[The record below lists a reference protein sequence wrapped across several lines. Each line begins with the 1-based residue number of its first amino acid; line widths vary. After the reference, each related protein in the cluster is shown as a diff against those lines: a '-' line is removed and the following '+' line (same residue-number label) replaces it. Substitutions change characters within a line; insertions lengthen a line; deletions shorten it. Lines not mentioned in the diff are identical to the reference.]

1 MKLVN
6 FCAYIDK
13 GSDQLICQ
21 SDKNF
26 LSIDESFS
34 VRIEDESYEI
44 REIKKEEVWYSF
56 KNIKNQEKQYL
67 SISGALANKLFPKDF
82 VEIYLSQYSVRE
94 FGMIVENGEG
104 YQENEVVVF
113 EDFGGKCNLRIDG
126 VNENG
131 GATSV
136 HIDHVE
142 DFYISGHREI
152 EFSSIEGKGCKIV
165 IELADTKKKKVLPK
179 NIKTC
184 SFSRGV
190 YYVGFEYEIPEY
202 IEGGQIKVYRPT
214 CTLGKKNLQDLEGQ
228 IVCLAQ
234 TVNHTPKMQIPIV
247 QKGTINAYKMYN
259 EGATI
264 IEDKFMELEKRIIE
278 LESRI

>member
-44 REIKKEEVWYSF
+44 REVKKEEAWYSF
-56 KNIKNQEKQYL
+56 KNIKNQGKQYL
-67 SISGALANKLFPKDF
+67 SISGAPANKLFPKDF
-82 VEIYLSQYSVRE
+82 AEIYLSQYSARE

-104 YQENEVVVF
+104 YQENEVIVF

-126 VNENG
+126 VNESG
-131 GATSV
+131 GVTSL
-136 HIDHVE
+136 HIDHIE

-152 EFSSIEGKGCKIV
+152 EFSSIKGKGCKIV

-184 SFSRGV
+184 FFSRGV
-190 YYVGFEYEIPEY
+190 YYIDFEYEIPEY
-202 IEGGQIKVYRPT
+202 IEGGQIKIYRST
-214 CTLGKKNLQDLEGQ
+214 CTLDKKNLQDLEGQ
-228 IVCLAQ
+228 IVCIAQ
-234 TVNHTPKMQIPIV
+234 KVNYTPKMQIPIV

>member
-34 VRIEDESYEI
+34 IRIEDESYEI

-67 SISGALANKLFPKDF
+67 SISGAPANKLFPKDF
-82 VEIYLSQYSVRE
+82 AEIYLSQYSVRE

-104 YQENEVVVF
+104 YQENEVIVF

-126 VNENG
+126 VNESG
-131 GATSV
+131 GVTSL
-136 HIDHVE
+136 HIDHIE

-152 EFSSIEGKGCKIV
+152 EFSSIKGKGCKIV

-184 SFSRGV
+184 FFSRGV
-190 YYVGFEYEIPEY
+190 YYIDFEYEIPEY
-202 IEGGQIKVYRPT
+202 IEGGQIKIYRST
-214 CTLGKKNLQDLEGQ
+214 CTLDKKNLQDLEGQ
-228 IVCLAQ
+228 IVCIAQ
-234 TVNHTPKMQIPIV
+234 KVNYTPKMQIPIV

>member
-67 SISGALANKLFPKDF
+67 SISGAPANKLFPKDF
-82 VEIYLSQYSVRE
+82 AEIYLSQYSVRE

-104 YQENEVVVF
+104 YQENEVIVF

-126 VNENG
+126 VNESG
-131 GATSV
+131 GVTSL
-136 HIDHVE
+136 HIDHIE

-152 EFSSIEGKGCKIV
+152 EFSSIKGKGCKIV

-184 SFSRGV
+184 FFSRGV
-190 YYVGFEYEIPEY
+190 YYIDFEYEIPEY
-202 IEGGQIKVYRPT
+202 IEGGQIKIYRST
-214 CTLGKKNLQDLEGQ
+214 CTLDKKNLQDLEGQ
-228 IVCLAQ
+228 IVCIAQ
-234 TVNHTPKMQIPIV
+234 RVNYTPKMQIPIV

>member
-44 REIKKEEVWYSF
+44 REVKKEEAWYSF

-67 SISGALANKLFPKDF
+67 SISGAPANKLFPKDF
-82 VEIYLSQYSVRE
+82 AEIYLSQYSVRE

-104 YQENEVVVF
+104 YQENEVIVF

-126 VNENG
+126 VNESG
-131 GATSV
+131 GVTSL
-136 HIDHVE
+136 HIDHIE

-152 EFSSIEGKGCKIV
+152 EFSSIKGKGCKIV

-184 SFSRGV
+184 FFSRGV
-190 YYVGFEYEIPEY
+190 YYIDFEYEIPEY
-202 IEGGQIKVYRPT
+202 IEGGQIKIYRST
-214 CTLGKKNLQDLEGQ
+214 CTLDKKNLQDLEGQ
-228 IVCLAQ
+228 IVCIAQ
-234 TVNHTPKMQIPIV
+234 KVNYTPKMQIPIV

>member
-44 REIKKEEVWYSF
+44 REVKKEEAWYSF
-56 KNIKNQEKQYL
+56 KNIKNQGKQYL
-67 SISGALANKLFPKDF
+67 SISGAPANKLFPKDF
-82 VEIYLSQYSVRE
+82 AEIYLSQYSVRE

-104 YQENEVVVF
+104 YQENEVIVF

-126 VNENG
+126 VNESG
-131 GATSV
+131 GVTSL
-136 HIDHVE
+136 HIDHIE

-152 EFSSIEGKGCKIV
+152 EFSSIKGKGCKIV

-184 SFSRGV
+184 FFSRGV
-190 YYVGFEYEIPEY
+190 YYIDFEYEIPEY
-202 IEGGQIKVYRPT
+202 IEGGQIKIYRPT
-214 CTLGKKNLQDLEGQ
+214 CTLDKKNLQDLEDQ
-228 IVCLAQ
+228 IVCIAQ
-234 TVNHTPKMQIPIV
+234 RVNYTPKMQIPIV

>member
-56 KNIKNQEKQYL
+56 KNIKNQEKRYL
-67 SISGALANKLFPKDF
+67 STSGAPANKLFPKDF
-82 VEIYLSQYSVRE
+82 AEIYLSQYSVRE

-104 YQENEVVVF
+104 YQENEVIVF

-126 VNENG
+126 VNESG
-131 GATSV
+131 GVTSL
-136 HIDHVE
+136 HIDHIE

-152 EFSSIEGKGCKIV
+152 EFSSIKGKGCKIV

-184 SFSRGV
+184 FFSRGV
-190 YYVGFEYEIPEY
+190 YYIDFEYEIPEY
-202 IEGGQIKVYRPT
+202 IEGGQIKIYRPT
-214 CTLGKKNLQDLEGQ
+214 CTLDKKNLQDLEDQ
-228 IVCLAQ
+228 IVCIAQ
-234 TVNHTPKMQIPIV
+234 RVNYTPKMQIPIV

>member
-44 REIKKEEVWYSF
+44 REVKKEEAWYSF
-56 KNIKNQEKQYL
+56 KNIKNQGKQYL
-67 SISGALANKLFPKDF
+67 SISGAPANKLFPKDF
-82 VEIYLSQYSVRE
+82 AEIYLSQYSVRE

-104 YQENEVVVF
+104 YQENEVIVF

-126 VNENG
+126 VNESG
-131 GATSV
+131 GVTSL
-136 HIDHVE
+136 HIDHIE

-152 EFSSIEGKGCKIV
+152 EFSSIKGKGCKIV

-184 SFSRGV
+184 FFSRGV
-190 YYVGFEYEIPEY
+190 YYIDFEYEIPEY
-202 IEGGQIKVYRPT
+202 IEGGQIKIYRST
-214 CTLGKKNLQDLEGQ
+214 CTLDKKNLQDLEGQ
-228 IVCLAQ
+228 IVCIAQ
-234 TVNHTPKMQIPIV
+234 RVNYTPKMQIPIV

>member
-44 REIKKEEVWYSF
+44 REVKKEEAWYSF
-56 KNIKNQEKQYL
+56 KNIKNQGKQYL
-67 SISGALANKLFPKDF
+67 SISGAPANKLFPKDF
-82 VEIYLSQYSVRE
+82 AEIYLSQYSVRE

-104 YQENEVVVF
+104 YQENEVIVF

-126 VNENG
+126 VNESG
-131 GATSV
+131 GVTSL
-136 HIDHVE
+136 HIDHIE

-152 EFSSIEGKGCKIV
+152 EFSSIKGKGCKIV

-184 SFSRGV
+184 FFSRGV
-190 YYVGFEYEIPEY
+190 YYIDFEYEIPEY
-202 IEGGQIKVYRPT
+202 IEGGQIKIYRST
-214 CTLGKKNLQDLEGQ
+214 CTLDKKNLQDLEGQ
-228 IVCLAQ
+228 IVCIAQ
-234 TVNHTPKMQIPIV
+234 KVNYTPKMQIPIV

>member
-67 SISGALANKLFPKDF
+67 SISGAPANKLFPKDF
-82 VEIYLSQYSVRE
+82 AEIYLSQYSVRE

-104 YQENEVVVF
+104 YQENEVIVF

-126 VNENG
+126 VNESG
-131 GATSV
+131 GVTSL
-136 HIDHVE
+136 HIDHIE

-152 EFSSIEGKGCKIV
+152 EFSSIKGKGCKIV

-184 SFSRGV
+184 FFSRGV
-190 YYVGFEYEIPEY
+190 YYIDFEYEIPEY
-202 IEGGQIKVYRPT
+202 IEGGQIKIYRST
-214 CTLGKKNLQDLEGQ
+214 CTLDKKNLQDLEGQ
-228 IVCLAQ
+228 IVCIAQ
-234 TVNHTPKMQIPIV
+234 KVNYTPKMQIPIV

>member
-44 REIKKEEVWYSF
+44 REVKKEEAWYSF

-67 SISGALANKLFPKDF
+67 SISGAPANKLFPKDF

-104 YQENEVVVF
+104 YQENEVIVF

-131 GATSV
+131 GVTSV
-136 HIDHVE
+136 HIDHIE

-152 EFSSIEGKGCKIV
+152 EFSSIKGKGCKIV

-190 YYVGFEYEIPEY
+190 YYVDFEYEIPEY
-202 IEGGQIKVYRPT
+202 IEGGHLHHKI
-214 CTLGKKNLQDLEGQ
+214 
-228 IVCLAQ
+228 
-234 TVNHTPKMQIPIV
+234 
-247 QKGTINAYKMYN
+247 
-259 EGATI
+259 
-264 IEDKFMELEKRIIE
+264 
-278 LESRI
+278 